1 MNMIDISIIYY
12 LLQYPPVWPW
22 PCGDICLAAASPG
35 RWRWRGSR
43 SSVVLTQAPVS
54 HVFFIKAFLKHK
66 LTCSNQNKLY
76 IIMDFLFCLR
86 NIHFL
91 IFQVNA
97 AVCPSWQ
104 QNCTLLLLI
113 LYAMNRTS
121 SYLITMKSLM
131 LTVHY
136 LEMGGGLVSCSIF
149 NKHASASRRS
159 SYLWEGKHS
168 DNSW

>member
-1 MNMIDISIIYY
+1 MALAMWWHLPGSSLSMAVKVERVPVLGSPDTGTSVPC
-12 LLQYPPVWPW
+12 LL
-22 PCGDICLAAASPG
+22 LKAS
-35 RWRWRGSR
+35 
-43 SSVVLTQAPVS
+43 
-54 HVFFIKAFLKHK
+54 LKHK

-104 QNCTLLLLI
+104 QNCTLLLLL
-113 LYAMNRTS
+113 LYAMHCTS
-121 SYLITMKSLM
+121 SYLITMKSSKKFIYIQYTIWKWVEVLF
-131 LTVHY
+131 LAQY
-136 LEMGGGLVSCSIF
+136 SI
-149 NKHASASRRS
+149 NMPQQVTNRGS
-159 SYLWEGKHS
+159 SDLWEGKHS